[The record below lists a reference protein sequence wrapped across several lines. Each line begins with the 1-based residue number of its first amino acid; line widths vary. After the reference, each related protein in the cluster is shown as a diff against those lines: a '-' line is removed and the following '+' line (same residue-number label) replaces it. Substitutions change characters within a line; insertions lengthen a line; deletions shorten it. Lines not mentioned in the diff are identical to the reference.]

1 MKWTPG
7 SLGLTLVLAFS
18 TAGLAL
24 AEGPRD
30 RPRPN
35 VVYILADDLGYG
47 DVKRL
52 NPSGKIATPVLDRF
66 AGEGVTCTD
75 AHSGSAVCTPTR
87 YGLLTGRYAWRSRL
101 KRGVLGGYS
110 PTLIEPGRL
119 TVPAFLAAQG
129 YATACVG
136 KWHLGMT
143 WPVKEGAAIEGD
155 GYASESRIDFGRPI
169 VDGPT
174 SKGFGSYFGISAS
187 LDMPPY
193 VFIEGDRVVA
203 APTARQAKV
212 GYVREGAK
220 DPAFRFDHVLPEL
233 TDRSIRF
240 IADRA
245 KDGPDHPF
253 FLYLALNAPHT
264 PIAPSPE
271 FQGKSGVGDY
281 GDFVQEVDASI
292 GRVLKALDD
301 GKVAGNTL
309 VIVTSDNGP
318 ETLAY
323 ARIREYQHY
332 SMGDLRGI
340 KRDAWEGGH
349 RVPFLARWPGQI
361 PPGSVS
367 GEVICHVDLMAT
379 LAAILEVPLP
389 NDAAEDSV
397 SILPAL
403 LGRPHARP
411 LREATV
417 HHTGSG
423 RFAIR
428 QGSLVFIDAP
438 TGDDNGNN
446 NREPDWMKLERRYS
460 PHDQPGELYDLAK
473 DPSEKTNLYASR
485 PDDVKRLK
493 ALLEKYKAEGRSVP
507 ARP

>member
-1 MKWTPG
+1 M
-7 SLGLTLVLAFS
+7 
-18 TAGLAL
+18 
-24 AEGPRD
+24 
-30 RPRPN
+30 
-35 VVYILADDLGYG
+35 
-47 DVKRL
+47 KRL

-66 AGEGVTCTD
+66 AGEGVTFTD
-75 AHSGSAVCTPTR
+75 AHSGSAVCSPTR
-87 YGLLTGRYAWRSRL
+87 YGLLTGRYAWRSSL

-110 PTLIEPGRL
+110 PPLIEPGRL
-119 TVPAFLAAQG
+119 TVPAFLAGQG

-143 WPVKEGAAIEGD
+143 WPLKDGPPISGD
-155 GYASESRIDFGRPI
+155 GYAAEPRIDFARPI
-169 VDGPT
+169 ADGPL
-174 SKGFGSYFGISAS
+174 SKGFGTFFGISAS

-193 VFIEGDRVVA
+193 AFIDGDRLVA
-203 APTARQAKV
+203 RPTDRQAKV

-220 DPAFRFDHVLPEL
+220 DPAFRFDRVLPDL
-233 TDRSIRF
+233 IDRSVRF

-271 FQGKSGVGDY
+271 FLGKSAVGDY

-292 GRVLKALDD
+292 GRVLKGLDD
-301 GKVAGNTL
+301 AGVARDTL

-323 ARIREYQHY
+323 PRIREHHHY
-332 SMGDLRGI
+332 SMGDLRGV

-349 RVPFLARWPGQI
+349 RVPFFARWPGHV
-361 PPGSVS
+361 PAGSVS
-367 GEVICHVDLMAT
+367 DETICHVDLMAT

-397 SILPAL
+397 DISPAL
-403 LGRPHARP
+403 LGRPHNGP
-411 LREATV
+411 LRKATV

-428 QGSLVFIDAP
+428 QGPLVFIDAP
-438 TGDDNGNN
+438 TGDDNGTTASPTGNQ
-446 NREPDWMKLERRYS
+446 ERARLTR
-460 PHDQPGELYDLAK
+460 PTTQPGRET
-473 DPSEKTNLYASR
+473 STTSR
-485 PDDVKRLK
+485 PGTHPR
-493 ALLEKYKAEGRSVP
+493 RRTCTP
-507 ARP
+507 AAPTT